1 MTELKTNCRA
11 FLLVLFCGVL
21 PAPTFVM
28 AADTPPA
35 LTAIAQW
42 PVTGKLRYSVRR
54 GADGLVLGR
63 ITHEWQHDAQTYRL
77 RAVTETTGI
86 AAVLK
91 PSRVVQESHGEIVAG
106 SLRPLEFRHEKK
118 NGTEQAVFDWA
129 LETVSYRDE
138 QALVRP
144 GTQDLLS
151 MYYQLALVR
160 SERSGLNMTIASGT
174 KLEEYR
180 FEFIGSEVMGSG
192 ERVRQV
198 DHLKVVNGDQK
209 IEFWVSPL
217 LPAKSGVAQQE
228 PVQLLPWKIRV
239 TDRRG
244 DFLEQFVEPAAD
256 VSAL

>member
-1 MTELKTNCRA
+1 MIDLRSL
-11 FLLVLFCGVL
+11 LLVVLLAVL

-28 AADTPPA
+28 ADDIPPVP
-35 LTAIAQW
+35 TAIAQW
-42 PVTGKLRYSVRR
+42 PANGTLRYSVRR

-91 PSRVVQESHGEIVAG
+91 PSRVVQESRGEIVAG
-106 SLRPLEFRHEKK
+106 GLRPLEFRHEKK
-118 NGTEQAVFDWA
+118 SGTEQAIFDWA
-129 LETVSYRDE
+129 HETVSYRDE

-144 GTQDLLS
+144 GAQDLLS
-151 MYYQLALVR
+151 MVYQLALVR
-160 SERSGLNMTIASGT
+160 NERGTLNMTIASGT

-180 FEFIGSEVMGSG
+180 FEFIGRETLGNG
-192 ERVRQV
+192 ERARQV

-217 LPAKSGVAQQE
+217 MPTKTTATHQE
-228 PVQLLPWKIRV
+228 PTQVLPWKIRI
-239 TDRRG
+239 TDKHG
-244 DFLEQFVEPAAD
+244 DFLEQFVESAAD
-256 VSAL
+256 VSAP

>member
-1 MTELKTNCRA
+1 MIDCRA
-11 FLLVLFCGVL
+11 FLLVLLLAVL

-28 AADTPPA
+28 AADAPPA

-42 PVTGKLRYSVRR
+42 PATGTLRYSVRR

-86 AAVLK
+86 AALLK
-91 PSRVVQESHGEIVAG
+91 PSRSVQESHGEIVAG

-129 LETVSYRDE
+129 NETVSYRDE
-138 QALVRP
+138 QVLVRH
-144 GTQDLLS
+144 GVQDLLS
-151 MYYQLALVR
+151 MVYQLALVR
-160 SERSGLNMTIASGT
+160 GERGALSMTIASGT

-180 FEFIGSEVMGSG
+180 FEFIGRETMGSG
-192 ERVRQV
+192 EHARQV

-217 LPAKSGVAQQE
+217 LPAKSVAAQQE
-228 PVQLLPWKIRV
+228 TAPVLPWKIRV
-239 TDRRG
+239 TDKHG
-244 DFLEQFVEPAAD
+244 DFLEQFVESAAD
-256 VSAL
+256 LPAQ